1 MKCVLYSGNTSWLL
15 ISGRKGKR
23 QEVESIGKTSKWLFL
38 YMLHYYGFMLFFI
51 IILRIVLVTSV
62 SHLKQDKKLPQAWQE
77 HYICMKKI
85 KNFKFKS
92 VSRSCRYYKFCY
104 YMVFVKKNLSLWSL
118 GINLNQSSLQN
129 EMFYEKTYYWHS

>member
-23 QEVESIGKTSKWLFL
+23 QEVESIGKTFKWLFL

-51 IILRIVLVTSV
+51 IILRIVLVTGV

-92 VSRSCRYYKFCY
+92 VSQSFRYYKFCY
-104 YMVFVKKNLSLWSL
+104 YMVFVKKIFHFDHWALI
-118 GINLNQSSLQN
+118 GIKVLYRMKCSN
-129 EMFYEKTYYWHS
+129 EKTYYWHS